1 MQSEYNIIRKIEKI
15 VKSNAGKKSIKGI
28 GDDCAVLPWH
38 RQKYLLVSTDTLNEN
53 VHFKRQYLSFY
64 ELGIKSA
71 TAGIS
76 DIYAM
81 GGRCMGLVVSIS
93 IPKNISSEDIR
104 LFYRGIK
111 YSADY
116 AGSAVIGG
124 DTTSSKH
131 CFSVTVTAIGTVK
144 RNALKRRSGA
154 RAGDRIYITG
164 QTGYSLAGLEMLKR
178 GIRKKTVSINRALKK
193 HKRPLVYKKR
203 IPGLQLITSMI
214 DVSDGLSSELHHLA
228 GGSGKRICIAREKL
242 LTDSGIIKLSAMLKA
257 EPLDLVLSSGEE
269 YELLFTARPGFK
281 RGNLLEIGYVEK
293 GKPGVFLQDAHQCI
307 PLKPSG
313 FSHFFK
319 D

>member
-1 MQSEYNIIRKIEKI
+1 MQSEFNIIRKIEKI
-15 VKSNAGKKSIKGI
+15 VKSNVSKKIIKGI

-38 RQKYLLVSTDTLNEN
+38 SEKYLLVSTDTLNEN
-53 VHFKRQYLSFY
+53 IHFKRQYLSFY

-81 GGRCMGLVVSIS
+81 GGKCMGLVVSIS
-93 IPKNISSEDIR
+93 VPKNISSEDIR

-131 CFSVTVTAIGTVK
+131 YFSATVTAIGTVN

-154 RAGDRIYITG
+154 RAGDRVYVTG
-164 QTGYSLAGLEMLKR
+164 QTGYSLAGIEILKR
-178 GIRKKTVSINRALKK
+178 GVKKRTVFINRALKK

-203 IPGLQLITSMI
+203 IPGLQHITSMI

-228 GGSGKRICIAREKL
+228 GGSGKRICVIREKL
-242 LTDSGIIKLSAMLKA
+242 LADSGIIKLSAMLKTD
-257 EPLDLVLSSGEE
+257 PLDLVLCSGEE
-269 YELLFTARPGFK
+269 YELLFTARSGFK
-281 RGNLLEIGYVEK
+281 KGNLLEIGCVEK
-293 GKPGVFLQDAHQCI
+293 GKPGVFLRDGHQYI